1 VAPDVLFLSETK
13 HDSKWM
19 EWLRWKLGMTNLVVK
34 DSVGASG
41 GLAIFWR
48 KEVNLCVKSFLK
60 YHIDTVIKE
69 DNGVLW
75 QFTGIYG
82 ESKSEEKDNTW
93 ELLRLLKTKFDL
105 PFIVCGDFNEILF
118 NYEKEGCLP
127 RAESCMEKFRQALE
141 DCELHNL
148 GFVGDAF
155 TWRNHHH
162 CAASYMRERLDRA
175 VANGAWRSLFPLVQ
189 VINREPRH
197 SDHRPIIVDVG
208 EREDGRSYK
217 PMEILHKFEACWLEE
232 DECMTRVQEV
242 VSPG

>member
-34 DSVGASG
+34 DSVGASR

-48 KEVNLCVKSFLK
+48 KEVNLCVKSFSK

-105 PFIVCGDFNEILF
+105 PFVVIL
-118 NYEKEGCLP
+118 
-127 RAESCMEKFRQALE
+127 MKFFLTMKKRDVFLE
-141 DCELHNL
+141 QR
-148 GFVGDAF
+148 VV
-155 TWRNHHH
+155 WRNFVKPWKIVNYITWVLWEMLLHGGIITI
-162 CAASYMRERLDRA
+162 
-175 VANGAWRSLFPLVQ
+175 VQLV
-189 VINREPRH
+189 I
-197 SDHRPIIVDVG
+197 
-208 EREDGRSYK
+208 
-217 PMEILHKFEACWLEE
+217 
-232 DECMTRVQEV
+232 
-242 VSPG
+242 